1 VLSSSPSLYHALQG
15 RPCFFTIFASSD
27 IKLHPTHVSRVD
39 AILETHMGELL
50 APPASLERFNE
61 IGPFVSQDIEVGILC
76 FQRPAIAKYF
86 PAGGCALYLCEVP

>member
-1 VLSSSPSLYHALQG
+1 MTLVVCYTFLFVSHRVVVLLLSSSPSLYHALQG

-61 IGPFVSQDIEVGILC
+61 IGPFVSQDIEVGSWC
-76 FQRPAIAKYF
+76 CVA
-86 PAGGCALYLCEVP
+86 E

>member
-1 VLSSSPSLYHALQG
+1 VCSPNSSSSYHATQG

-61 IGPFVSQDIEVGILC
+61 IGPFVSQDIEVGSWC
-76 FQRPAIAKYF
+76 YVAVCDCRPY
-86 PAGGCALYLCEVP
+86 ALTCWPSAHD

>member
-1 VLSSSPSLYHALQG
+1 MQG

-76 FQRPAIAKYF
+76 FQRPSMAKCF
-86 PAGGCALYLCEVP
+86 SIGWLCLVSV